1 MRITVLNF
9 IYPLI
14 FSRGLSAIA
23 KAVGNAN
30 LLFYQLQ
37 STTMP
42 DYSDLALYLAAFFGL
57 AGVLMSFISSLSDLD
72 EFVSDISTGLH
83 REISRA
89 VSSNNLLASSDNSDA
104 KALHP
109 TEFRK
114 FKVQEV
120 VNVSYNTR
128 MIRFQI
134 PPGQTLGLSMGRH
147 VSVRGDIGGK
157 PVLRPYTPTS
167 RPDTKGH
174 FDLVVKVVPYTL
186 FCLRLSSLIHPTF
199 PSTPV

>member
-134 PPGQTLGLSMGRH
+134 PPGQTLG
-147 VSVRGDIGGK
+147 
-157 PVLRPYTPTS
+157 
-167 RPDTKGH
+167 
-174 FDLVVKVVPYTL
+174 
-186 FCLRLSSLIHPTF
+186 
-199 PSTPV
+199 